1 MSAKIIPF
9 PGEPLVLEP
18 LADPEAEKLAQL
30 AFRAIPK
37 LGLPA
42 VSIEVSRA
50 RIHAE
55 LGTETVTEVLR
66 LAFAARRAAPL

>member
-42 VSIEVSRA
+42 VSIAVVRA
-50 RIHAE
+50 RVRASIAE
-55 LGTETVTEVLR
+55 METALR
-66 LAFAARRAAPL
+66 RR